1 MFQRADMLLI
11 AETVARE
18 KSIDKERV
26 FEAMEQAVE
35 KAGHSKYGSEHDIR
49 AAIDRESGAIF
60 LHRYRLVVEGAASS
74 VDEVSLEEAQ
84 RYEGAIELGGYVKE
98 ELPQPDD
105 FGRIATQIAKH
116 VIVQQVRE
124 AEREQQYEKFKDRV
138 GTAESGTVKRIE
150 YGNLIIDLGQAEGV
164 IRREH
169 LIPREHLKRG
179 DRTLAYIYE
188 VKRDN
193 RGPQIFL
200 SRTHPQLMVLLFR
213 QEVPEVYDGVVEI
226 MGCARDPGSRAK
238 VGVQSKDSSIDPVG
252 ACVGMRGSRVQAVV
266 SELQGEKVDIV
277 PFSEDIATYVVN
289 ALAPAEVTKVVL
301 DEEKRKIEV
310 IVEEEQLSQAIGR
323 RGQNVRLASQLTSYD
338 IDLLSESQDSERREQ
353 EFLKRRDMFVSAL
366 DVDDVIARLLITEGF
381 TSIDEVAEVVVE
393 ELTTIEGFDETLANE
408 LQSRAQVFVE
418 KRTKEQKKRLKE
430 LQVEKQLIDFSH
442 LNLTKVVKLAEA
454 GILTLEDFAGQTPED
469 LLDAEDGAL
478 NDEELQSDA
487 VGNMILQARLALGWI
502 SQEDLTPKEEE
513 KTEEQTEQ
521 TEEQIAE
528 QTQAE
533 QTQAEQTQAK
543 QTLAEEVFSVAAGA
557 AAGED
562 HEEALAT
569 ESPQS

>member
-18 KSIDKERV
+18 KNIDKERV
-26 FEAMEQAVE
+26 FEAMESAVE
-35 KAGHSKYGSEHDIR
+35 KAGRSKYGSEHDIR
-49 AAIDRESGAIF
+49 AAIDRDTGAIF
-60 LHRYRLVVEGAASS
+60 LHRYRLVVDEPSAVG
-74 VDEVSLEEAQ
+74 EVSLVEA
-84 RYEGAIELGGYVKE
+84 RRHEASVEVGGHVKE
-98 ELPQPDD
+98 ELPPPDD

-116 VIVQQVRE
+116 VIVQLVRE

-150 YGNLIIDLGQAEGV
+150 YGNLIIDLGEAEGV

-179 DRTLAYIYE
+179 DRTLSYIYE

-238 VGVQSKDSSIDPVG
+238 VGVLSKDSSIDPVG

-277 PFSEDIATYVVN
+277 PHSEDIATYVVN

-310 IVEEEQLSQAIGR
+310 IVEEDQLSQAIGR

-381 TSIDEVAEVVVE
+381 ASIDEVAEVIVE
-393 ELTTIEGFDETLANE
+393 ELTAIEGFDETLANE
-408 LQSRAQVFVE
+408 LQSRAQSFVE
-418 KRTKEQKKRLKE
+418 KRTKEQKKLLKE
-430 LQVEKQLIDFSH
+430 LQVEKKLIEFTH
-442 LNLTKVVKLAEA
+442 LNLTRVVKLAEA
-454 GILTLEDFAGQTPED
+454 GIRTLDDFAGQTPED
-469 LLDAEDGAL
+469 LLDAEEGAL
-478 NDEELQSDA
+478 KDEELQSDA

-502 SQEDLTPKEEE
+502 SEEDLAPKQ
-513 KTEEQTEQ
+513 EEQTQ
-521 TEEQIAE
+521 EEQA
-528 QTQAE
+528 QAE
-533 QTQAEQTQAK
+533 QTQAEQTQQE
-543 QTLAEEVFSVAAGA
+543 QTQQEQTQQEDALSVAASA
-557 AAGED
+557 ASDEGHD
-562 HEEALAT
+562 TSLAP
-569 ESPQS
+569 EPRQS

>member
-1 MFQRADMLLI
+1 M
-11 AETVARE
+11 
-18 KSIDKERV
+18 
-26 FEAMEQAVE
+26 
-35 KAGHSKYGSEHDIR
+35 
-49 AAIDRESGAIF
+49 
-60 LHRYRLVVEGAASS
+60 
-74 VDEVSLEEAQ
+74 
-84 RYEGAIELGGYVKE
+84 
-98 ELPQPDD
+98 
-105 FGRIATQIAKH
+105 
-116 VIVQQVRE
+116 IVQQVRE
-124 AEREQQYEKFKDRV
+124 AEREQQYEKFKDCV

-188 VKRDN
+188 VRRDN

-238 VGVQSKDSSIDPVG
+238 VGVISKDSSIDPVG

-277 PFSEDIATYVVN
+277 PYSEDIATYVVN

-310 IVEEEQLSQAIGR
+310 IVEEDQLSQAIGR

-353 EFLKRRDMFVSAL
+353 EFLKRRDLFVSAL

-381 TSIDEVAEVVVE
+381 ASIDEVAEVIVE
-393 ELTTIEGFDETLANE
+393 ELTAIEGFDETLANE
-408 LQSRAQVFVE
+408 LQSRAHTFVE

-430 LQVEKQLIDFSH
+430 LQVEKQLIDCQQ
-442 LNLTKVVKLAEA
+442 LNLTRVVKLAEA
-454 GILTLEDFAGQTPED
+454 GIRTLEDFAGQTPED
-469 LLDAEDGAL
+469 LLDAEEGAL
-478 NDEELQSDA
+478 KDEELQNET
-487 VGNMILQARLALGWI
+487 VGNMILQARLSLGWI
-502 SQEDLTPKEEE
+502 SEEDLAPPPEEQNE
-513 KTEEQTEQ
+513 EQNQEQNEEQHQAEQAQEQNEEQIQEQNEEQTQPES
-521 TEEQIAE
+521 A
-528 QTQAE
+528 
-533 QTQAEQTQAK
+533 
-543 QTLAEEVFSVAAGA
+543 LSVAAGA
-557 AAGED
+557 TSGED
-562 HEEALAT
+562 HDPSLAS
-569 ESPQS
+569 EPRQS